1 MGGEARRGRKAPPPA
16 GHGAPRTIR
25 RLRKSRPGRLWD
37 DLWSRLTEAEFFDH
51 ALQLSALA
59 LLCFFPMLIVLTE
72 ATGRDTATVVIRW
85 LGLNQEAAKAVASL
99 IVPGPGSDTV
109 TVTSGF
115 LMALGA
121 MAVAG
126 TLQSWYRLLFDVP
139 RRGWRDVGIQVVWLV
154 YLLVFSVA
162 QAALGRV
169 TGGLPLRSLA
179 GWVWALAFW
188 WGTVWVLLSGAVRWR
203 TLLPTALAT
212 SVCWSGLGLFSMLF
226 FSASIVANEQR
237 YGPIGVVMIIIS
249 WLVAVGVIIHLGAV
263 VGRMITDRVGAP
275 RTEDHGPT
283 APDARK
289 ADPGSP
295 A

>member
-1 MGGEARRGRKAPPPA
+1 M
-16 GHGAPRTIR
+16 
-25 RLRKSRPGRLWD
+25 
-37 DLWSRLTEAEFFDH
+37 WSRLTEADFFNH
-51 ALQLSALA
+51 ALQLAALA

-72 ATGRDTATVVIRW
+72 AAGRDSATVVIQW
-85 LGLNQEAAKAVASL
+85 LGLNQEAAQAVTSL
-99 IVPGPGSDTV
+99 IVPGPGSNTV
-109 TVTSGF
+109 TVVSGF

-139 RRGWRDVGIQVVWLV
+139 GRGWRDVAVQVVWLV
-154 YLLVFSVA
+154 CLLVFSAV

-179 GWVWALAFW
+179 GWVWAVAFW

-203 TLLPTALAT
+203 ALLPTALAT
-212 SVCWSGLGLFSMLF
+212 GVCWSGLGLFSTLY

-263 VGRMITDRVGAP
+263 VGRMITDRPGTARTEGDGPAAPGPRRTDPGAP
-275 RTEDHGPT
+275 
-283 APDARK
+283 A
-289 ADPGSP
+289 
-295 A
+295 